1 MINHQVHIYM
11 RLIQSLYQ
19 LSASVPNPMHES
31 FSPVLLVSYAYV
43 FILCREILIFENISK
58 WW

>member
-1 MINHQVHIYM
+1 M